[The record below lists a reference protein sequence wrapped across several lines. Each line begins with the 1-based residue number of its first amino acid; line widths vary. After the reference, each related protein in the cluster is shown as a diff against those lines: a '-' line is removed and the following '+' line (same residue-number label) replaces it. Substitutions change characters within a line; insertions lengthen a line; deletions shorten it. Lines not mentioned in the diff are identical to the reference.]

1 MRTPTARSGWPTGPR
16 CTSCHRYAPG
26 SASGGSQGDDR
37 WAQQLPHHSGALDA
51 TTGELVRTVRERCR
65 VDDVLAAVEALGT
78 VHPDVPKLLVWDNAP
93 PHAAPGAG
101 RGPGCRHRP
110 RDPSVLR
117 LRSWLIAR

>member
-1 MRTPTARSGWPTGPR
+1 MRTSTATSGWPTGPR
-16 CTSCHRYAPG
+16 CTSRCYAPG
-26 SASGGSQGDDR
+26 SASGGSQGDDQ

-93 PHAAPGAG
+93 HMP
-101 RGPGCRHRP
+101 
-110 RDPSVLR
+110 LR
-117 LRSWLIAR
+117 VWDVAQDVGIAL